1 MENTVIK
8 LKTEI
13 QFAKDVEVFSPGAW
27 RRSEAGVARSA
38 AGRGSDHT
46 PESGTQSPTVG
57 ETEMGLQTFEKH
69 KPPLNMHVCL
79 FCILSKLPACTACN
93 LNSSLGKT
101 IFSTIRQKHVVTIY
115 LRDLYITLI

>member
-1 MENTVIK
+1 MK

-13 QFAKDVEVFSPGAW
+13 QFAKVVEVFSPGAW
-27 RRSEAGVARSA
+27 RRSEADVARSA

-69 KPPLNMHVCL
+69 KPL
-79 FCILSKLPACTACN
+79 ICT
-93 LNSSLGKT
+93 
-101 IFSTIRQKHVVTIY
+101 
-115 LRDLYITLI
+115 LYFTLIKYACLSFLYAF